1 MCRLA
6 IIRTPISPYPQ
17 PRSSDVAKSR
27 KTILRRKKPRTR
39 KPDVA
44 GAMRA
49 MRRKALAAAKR
60 KGPDPIPAKEPVVYV
75 QPTLMD
81 VCRRAA
87 ERIGSGLAPYVE
99 AATLYVGAPKGSCA
113 PTEAQYDEARAQ
125 VIFEEISKWLEQ
137 QR

>member
-1 MCRLA
+1 M
-6 IIRTPISPYPQ
+6 S
-17 PRSSDVAKSR
+17 KSR
-27 KTILRRKKPRTR
+27 KTLVRRKKPKTR

-44 GAMRA
+44 AAMRA

-87 ERIGSGLAPYVE
+87 ERCSQREGSELGHYVE
-99 AATLYVGAPKGSCA
+99 VAGGHAGPPGYDQPRRERQDPKLA
-113 PTEAQYDEARAQ
+113 EARTQ